1 MTDTHTEG
9 VFKDREEE
17 FRALQKAHAGLKGSY
32 RKAQQTLT
40 LKDHIIKTREF
51 ERDEARRECAE
62 LAFSDE
68 EELTGE
74 IIARNLRELADRLH
88 SDTRNE
94 PSFHSSPSAEAR
106 AKVVELAK
114 QFCDHEPLSPRKQ
127 AGHRVGLHRAV
138 AKLREI
144 ERHV

>member
-1 MTDTHTEG
+1 MTALNEG
-9 VFKDREEE
+9 VLARPVRSD
-17 FRALQKAHAGLKGSY
+17 G
-32 RKAQQTLT
+32 T
-40 LKDHIIKTREF
+40 TRRSTFAWLIDGMGGRIEIT
-51 ERDEARRECAE
+51 AVAE